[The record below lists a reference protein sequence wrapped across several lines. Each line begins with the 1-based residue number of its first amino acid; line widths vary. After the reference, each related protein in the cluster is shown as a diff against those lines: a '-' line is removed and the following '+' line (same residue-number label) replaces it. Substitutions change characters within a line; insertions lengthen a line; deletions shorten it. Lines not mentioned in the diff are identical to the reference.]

1 MAVFEINLSKVRENY
16 QALKKA
22 LPNAIIAYALKAN
35 YDARILKTL
44 VKEGCLAEV
53 CSDYEQQMAEK
64 MWFRRII
71 RNGYGEYR
79 QAWLTNVE
87 TIKDRKKV
95 QGLIGA
101 RLRLDK
107 KSKLGIDENEVLKHE
122 WDCIG
127 IHTRKGFAKA
137 LKKAETIAEKV
148 GAEYVD
154 AGGGLREELDP
165 ERIKLL
171 SSVNKKLIIE
181 PGRYL
186 VANACRVISKVLA
199 VKEDKLVID
208 VGMNFLNK
216 FSNSKF
222 KVTAPG
228 KKARSAYK
236 VFGPIPTDLDNI
248 GTHNLPQL
256 KKGDKVIIE
265 NAGAYTLSM
274 SSNWTHKKPAIKYV

>member
-1 MAVFEINLSKVRENY
+1 MPVFEINLSKVRENY
-16 QALKKA
+16 RALKKA

-87 TIKDRKKV
+87 TINDRKKV
-95 QGLIGA
+95 IGLIGA

-107 KSKLGIDENEVLKHE
+107 KSKLGVDEEEILKHK

-127 IHTRKGFAKA
+127 IHTRQGFDKA

-171 SSVNKKLIIE
+171 NSVKKKLIIE

-228 KKARSAYK
+228 KKDGSYK

-274 SSNWTHKKPAIKYV
+274 ASNWTYKKPAIKYI